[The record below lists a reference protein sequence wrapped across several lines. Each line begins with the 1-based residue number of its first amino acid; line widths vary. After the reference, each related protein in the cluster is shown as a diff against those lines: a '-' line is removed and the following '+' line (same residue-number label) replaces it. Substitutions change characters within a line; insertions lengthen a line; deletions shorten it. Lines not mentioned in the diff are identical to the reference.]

1 MQAISSSHLFASRR
15 AKKRLPSFK
24 ARLTDLQDCLGA
36 LNDIKVHQK
45 LAPKP
50 AAGKPSAKAA
60 RAQAF
65 AIGVA
70 SGREQSEIEP
80 LLNAADKDA
89 RKFLHARPFWT

>member
-1 MQAISSSHLFASRR
+1 MP
-15 AKKRLPSFK
+15 KR
-24 ARLTDLQDCLGA
+24 
-36 LNDIKVHQK
+36 
-45 LAPKP
+45 

-65 AIGVA
+65 AIGVV

>member
-1 MQAISSSHLFASRR
+1 MKKLRYASDFFGHLFASRR

-60 RAQAF
+60 
-65 AIGVA
+65 
-70 SGREQSEIEP
+70 
-80 LLNAADKDA
+80 A
-89 RKFLHARPFWT
+89 RKPLPSVSCLAVNRARSSRF